1 MGTVCAAAR
10 SSEVLPQR
18 TRQLLQQLFPS
29 AYAITATVPSADGL
43 GMSVVTLMQP
53 APLSSPRGAAAQPQL
68 HPAAAQQVAQPLAA
82 GGVLSFGLTAQPPA
96 AEQRLMAAF
105 AAELSSRL
113 GGGPCMVRAQAWGC
127 DRALMR
133 QPLAQRQSHHA
144 SALDGCMLAITGDF
158 GFDSLPASC
167 P

>member
-1 MGTVCAAAR
+1 MDAVMGTVCAAAR
-10 SSEVLPQR
+10 SSEALPQR

-29 AYAITATVPSADGL
+29 ADAITATVPSADGL

-53 APLSSPRGAAAQPQL
+53 APPSSPRGAAEPPL

-113 GGGPCMVRAQAWGC
+113 GGGPCMVRAQAWG
-127 DRALMR
+127 AH
-133 QPLAQRQSHHA
+133 S
-144 SALDGCMLAITGDF
+144 GGAI
-158 GFDSLPASC
+158 AC
-167 P
+167 